1 MDKLQPVIKHRF
13 WILVALVP
21 PLCIFA
27 YYSANG
33 AMRQATA
40 DRVTALDGVIS
51 GIPQGTG
58 ANPTW
63 TDADKGGLAVINA
76 EYKSAVDVELVRVW
90 EEQQARMTWPRSMQR
105 YVPAEY
111 LDAFPQEAGFTYKD
125 EYPNLIA
132 AVHASVEPITP
143 DARGKDFSGKVW
155 LDQKLIPRHT
165 FGQLSV
171 ESDKIWEAQEDLWY
185 LQLLFDAIRNVNR
198 SSENA
203 AKAAI
208 RKVYKIDL
216 VGGTGE
222 SSVKASASPMGNS
235 GAMPVMHSA
244 DMPMMDMPMSGGEQ
258 GPGRTSGLA
267 SPKVSFSPAEEFGS
281 DVKQASQ
288 GSAAPSGAPSP
299 DMMMMG
305 GGNRGAAQER
315 IRYIK
320 LDPNA
325 KYRERGFYLSVLID
339 QKKIA
344 DFLVELSNADWPIRI
359 VRFHVGPNPEKPG
372 AATSGGMMD
381 LYGGMDP
388 SMAPMPAMEAGPA
401 FDAFDPGAFDAY
413 ADAGAAPQ
421 NQMGPSRMV
430 TTEQMAGL
438 FTHPDLVQLD
448 LCGVI
453 TFYNPPKP
461 ELLAAVQAKR
471 EARSTQPSALPPAI
485 DASLDPVGNA
495 DPAGAA
501 EASTSLPGAA
511 VDPAVTDPESVLP
524 AEPAAPVEPA
534 DEAETPADATEP
546 AAEDQPATADT
557 AEPPE

>member
-33 AMRQATA
+33 AMKQATA
-40 DRVTALDGVIS
+40 DRITALDGVIS
-51 GIPQGTG
+51 AIPPGTG

-90 EEQQARMTWPRSMQR
+90 EEQQERMTWPRSMQR

-111 LDAFPQEAGFTYKD
+111 LGEFPQEAGFTYKD
-125 EYPNLIA
+125 EYADLIA
-132 AVHASVEPITP
+132 AVHASAEPITP
-143 DARGKDFSGKVW
+143 DARGKGFSGKVW
-155 LDQKLIPRHT
+155 LDQKLIPRHQ
-165 FGQLSV
+165 FGNLSV
-171 ESDKIWEAQEDLWY
+171 ESKKIWEAQEDLWY

-222 SSVKASASPMGNS
+222 STVKATGSQSGES
-235 GAMPVMHSA
+235 GAMPLMHA
-244 DMPMMDMPMSGGEQ
+244 AEMPMMDMQPFPSGDQ
-258 GPGRTSGLA
+258 GGTGRTAALA
-267 SPKVSFSPAEEFGS
+267 PPRVGFSPAEEFGS
-281 DVKQASQ
+281 DVQQSSSQ
-288 GSAAPSGAPSP
+288 TSSSPSGPPSP
-299 DMMMMG
+299 DMMM
-305 GGNRGAAQER
+305 GNAAGAANKER

-320 LDPNA
+320 LDENA
-325 KYRERGFYLSVLID
+325 KFRERGFYLSVLID
-339 QKKIA
+339 QKRIA

-359 VRFHVGPNPEKPG
+359 VRFHVGPSPEKPG
-372 AATSGGMMD
+372 STSGMMD
-381 LYGGMDP
+381 QYS
-388 SMAPMPAMEAGPA
+388 SMYPGAEMPAMEAPT
-401 FDAFDPGAFDAY
+401 FDAFDPGAFEAY
-413 ADAGAAPQ
+413 ADPGAATD
-421 NQMGPSRMV
+421 MGPAPLV

-448 LCGVI
+448 VCGVI

-461 ELLAAVQAKR
+461 ELLAAVQAR
-471 EARSTQPSALPPAI
+471 QESSSTQLSTELPAV
-485 DASLDPVGNA
+485 DATIDPVENS

-501 EASTSLPGAA
+501 DASTAVPGAA
-511 VDPAVTDPESVLP
+511 AEPGAATEADSALP
-524 AEPAAPVEPA
+524 ADPAAPVEAA
-534 DEAETPADATEP
+534 DESQPPADAAEP
-546 AAEDQPATADT
+546 PLPETPPAVEDAA